1 VRAVSLLP
9 IFSFSLLIVRCS
21 FINNPTGV
29 RAFLSELTVRPR
41 LEKIIVTFD
50 TLYSK
55 LASDSNHYTPIC
67 RLPDDLLLE
76 IWDHLSLN
84 DRLQIPAVSR
94 RFRSVALA
102 SGRLWRFIDI
112 TPWVSPNKTDALLAR
127 AATADLHLY
136 TKGMCSDRGMPY
148 QGTVLWTNPTSIS
161 PAQLPIQRFGD
172 ALVRCTVLVASINS
186 RPRASFMD
194 LDQNISVTPGT
205 LERTVPRLRS
215 FWLTDIGD
223 SRLIATPPIPF
234 PLFGGHTHQLRH
246 VQFVRFSPQWTDPL
260 FSNLTYLRLIRPISR
275 LSVPQMLGILK
286 RCPNLHY
293 LFLCRALSA
302 QSDGEHLLPLV
313 ALPLLRHLSIVADS
327 LQSIV
332 SLIEQLHTSPY
343 LRFGISS
350 TTFLPLPVRCIRE
363 DTPWELNSKADEL
376 IISGAGF
383 EGATCSVVSKKAGV
397 MLAHF
402 SLDLVLSSPRL
413 ATGRTALLVDPIRHS
428 NLPFQ
433 SIKRLRFQGLF
444 FGTGAIQ
451 QLVGLFPCLEVL
463 EIVNFSVKDTPAR
476 VPISGLPLV
485 GIPFWEIVG
494 KELCPNLRELRIAL
508 SEYGRIEDLVQWL
521 NYRNNLGYQPLEYV
535 TVYADQPL
543 GLDDEK
549 RMGYLVENIQW
560 RNRHPL
566 FVFYRSGQVMKD
578 GEGDQDQDEDPLAM
592 ETERAISV
600 PQHAFP
606 YLGEDPPDYFS
617 IPE

>member
-1 VRAVSLLP
+1 MRAVSLLP
-9 IFSFSLLIVRCS
+9 IFSFSLSIVRCS
-21 FINNPTGV
+21 FINTPTGI
-29 RAFLSELTVRPR
+29 RAFLSESIVRLR
-41 LEKIIVTFD
+41 LEKIMMTFA

-55 LASDSNHYTPIC
+55 LASDANHYTPIY
-67 RLPDDLLLE
+67 RLPDDLLLA
-76 IWDHLSLN
+76 IWGHLSLN
-84 DRLQIPAVSR
+84 DRLHIPAVSR

-102 SGRLWRFIDI
+102 SGRLWKFINI
-112 TPWVSPNKTDALLAR
+112 TPQVSPNKMDALLAR

-136 TKGMCSDRGMPY
+136 TKNMYSDAAEPY
-148 QGTVLWTNPTSIS
+148 QGIMFWTNSKLKS
-161 PAQLPIQRFGD
+161 PLPIQWVGD
-172 ALVRCTVLVASINS
+172 ALVRCTVLAASINS
-186 RPRASFMD
+186 HPNADFMD
-194 LDQNISVTPGT
+194 TQQNISVTLET
-205 LERTVPRLRS
+205 LERTAPRLRS
-215 FWLTDIGD
+215 LWLTDIVD
-223 SRLIATPPIPF
+223 SRSIATRPIPF
-234 PLFGGHTHQLRH
+234 PLFGGHAHQLRH
-246 VQFVRFSPQWTDPL
+246 VQFVHFSPQWTDPL

-293 LFLCRALSA
+293 LFLRCVLSA

-313 ALPLLRHLSIVADS
+313 ALPLLRHLSIVEDS

-332 SLIEQLHTSPY
+332 SLVEQLHTSPH
-343 LRFGISS
+343 LRFGVSS
-350 TTFLPLPVRCIRE
+350 TTFFPLPVRCIRE
-363 DTPWELNSKADEL
+363 DTPWELNSKSDEL
-376 IISGAGF
+376 IISGRGF
-383 EGATCSVVSKKAGV
+383 EGATYSVVSKKAGV

-402 SLDLVLSSPRL
+402 CLDPAFSSPQPT
-413 ATGRTALLVDPIRHS
+413 TGRTALLVDPIRHS

-444 FGTGAIQ
+444 FDTGAIQ

-463 EIVNFSVKDTPAR
+463 EIVNFSVTDASVR
-476 VPISGLPLV
+476 VPRSGVPLV
-485 GIPFWEIVG
+485 GVPFLEIVG

-508 SEYGRIEDLVQWL
+508 PEYERIEDLVQWL
-521 NYRNNLGYQPLEYV
+521 GYRNNLSYQPLKHV
-535 TVYADQPL
+535 TVYADKPL

-549 RMGYLVENIQW
+549 RMRYLVENIQW

-566 FVFYRSGQVMKD
+566 FVFCGSGQVIKG

-617 IPE
+617 VPE